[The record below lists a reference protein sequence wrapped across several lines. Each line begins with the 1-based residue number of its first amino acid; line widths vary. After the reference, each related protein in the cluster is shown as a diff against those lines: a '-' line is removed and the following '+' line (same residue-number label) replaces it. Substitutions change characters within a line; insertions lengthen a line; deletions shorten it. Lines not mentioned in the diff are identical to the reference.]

1 MQRIGTPDGLFVDG
15 DPFNKILGTIVRAV
29 WLNSMQEE
37 VAGVIEGL
45 GFTLDPTKNNQLL
58 TAIETLI
65 EARAGNYLIDTG
77 TANAYAVTLNPPV
90 AKIPNGL
97 EIRFRAQHANTA
109 ASTLNGVPLL
119 RDDGAPLQ
127 PADIEQNA
135 IITATYDTAAN
146 AFLVNSIVLSQLGA
160 LAQLG
165 LGNGFQNSGGNLTL
179 KLPDGSL
186 RLTTAGLQCNE
197 PITPLSGTVNI
208 AAANHFAN
216 FVGAGALNLPKATTL
231 WNGFC
236 VSVNAQGGAV
246 TLAPNAADAVNG
258 NAAGQPYTLT
268 QGVSALFVTDGAGNW
283 WPLYQTAP
291 PNLSPFPQYI
301 NGPAT
306 LAPGRYL
313 IDTSAGGFAVTLAAG
328 VAAGQGWEFI
338 DGSGTWSPN
347 NLTINTNGMT
357 ITPPGASAAQ
367 TGPVTCN
374 VAGEDFILWYN
385 GSTLKVF

>member
-1 MQRIGTPDGLFVDG
+1 MQRIGTPDGLFADG

-77 TANAYAVTLNPPV
+77 AANAYAVTLNPPV
-90 AKIPNGL
+90 TQFPNGL

-119 RDDGAPLQ
+119 RDDGAPLR

-165 LGNGFQNSGGNLTL
+165 IGAYFSDNAGALTLLLGALLGNDGEGNLTINLGKGL
-179 KLPDGSL
+179 KNDGYNNLTLRADAPLGFDGSGNL
-186 RLTTAGLQCNE
+186 QVNLGSGLYLDTNNGLALTG
-197 PITPLSGTVNI
+197 
-208 AAANHFAN
+208 
-216 FVGAGALNLPKATTL
+216 PKY
-231 WNGFC
+231 
-236 VSVNAQGGAV
+236 VNAASN
-246 TLAPNAADAVNG
+246 LAWGD
-258 NAAGQPYTLT
+258 
-268 QGVSALFVTDGAGNW
+268 
-283 WPLYQTAP
+283 
-291 PNLSPFPQYI
+291 YI
-301 NGPAT
+301 V
-306 LAPGRYL
+306 
-313 IDTSAGGFAVTLAAG
+313 DTSAGSFALTLPQNPTKGGVITFADAAATWG
-328 VAAGQGWEFI
+328 VNTWTLGRNGKTIMGQAA
-338 DGSGTWSPN
+338 DLTV
-347 NLTINTNGMT
+347 NLSDQKFSI
-357 ITPPGASAAQ
+357 
-367 TGPVTCN
+367 
-374 VAGEDFILWYN
+374 WYN
-385 GSTLKVF
+385 GADWRLV